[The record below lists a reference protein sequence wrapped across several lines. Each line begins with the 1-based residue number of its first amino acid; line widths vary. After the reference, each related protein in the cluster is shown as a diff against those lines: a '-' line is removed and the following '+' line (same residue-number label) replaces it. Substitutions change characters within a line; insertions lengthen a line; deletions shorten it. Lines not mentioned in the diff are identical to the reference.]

1 MWNLKITEYDTG
13 KKTIMELIDQSS
25 LAFDQREE
33 LSNKLQLLTER
44 NENDEIVHMQV
55 KQWKLKF
62 QIYFH

>member
-55 KQWKLKF
+55 KQ
-62 QIYFH
+62 